1 MLAVPWRIDMAHKN
15 TPLALTLTKEALD
28 ALFPEGT
35 QARTDLRASVAQ
47 NFLNKKLRVA
57 LDNEMQTRLNVIQSS
72 LSNEINRKLQEMVT
86 GPSVSA
92 HVTQQT
98 VVGET
103 LKAIA
108 HSIIKSSLEDKMY
121 AAVSAAKMDTEKRIT
136 DAVDRFTETMQDRI
150 NDVLL
155 TRMERNLRNYLK
167 NMLDKEDQT
176 NENQN

>member
-1 MLAVPWRIDMAHKN
+1 MTHKN

-47 NFLNKKLRVA
+47 NFLDKKLRVV
-57 LDNEMQTRLNVIQSS
+57 LDNEMQTRINTLQMS
-72 LSNEINRKLQEMVT
+72 LVNEINRKLQEMVT

-121 AAVSAAKMDTEKRIT
+121 VAVNAAKMDMDNRIRL
-136 DAVDRFTETMQDRI
+136 AVDNFTENIHHKI

-155 TRMERNLRNYLK
+155 AQMDRNLRNHLK
-167 NMLDKEDQT
+167 NMLEKEDET
-176 NENQN
+176 NGNQN

>member
-1 MLAVPWRIDMAHKN
+1 MAHKN

-47 NFLNKKLRVA
+47 NFLDKKLRVV
-57 LDNEMQTRLNVIQSS
+57 LDNEMQTRINTIQMS
-72 LSNEINRKLQEMVT
+72 LVNEINRKLQEMVT

-98 VVGET
+98 IVGET

-121 AAVSAAKMDTEKRIT
+121 AAVNAAKMDMEKRIT
-136 DAVDRFTETMQDRI
+136 DAVDRFTETMEDRI

-155 TRMERNLRNYLK
+155 ARMDRNLRNHLR
-167 NMLDKEDQT
+167 NMLEKEEAS

>member
-1 MLAVPWRIDMAHKN
+1 MLAVPWRINMTHKN

-47 NFLNKKLRVA
+47 NFLDKKLLVV
-57 LDNEMQTRLNVIQSS
+57 LDNEMQTRINTIQMS
-72 LSNEINRKLQEMVT
+72 LVKEINRKLQEMVT
-86 GPSVSA
+86 GPSISA

-98 VVGET
+98 LIGET
-103 LKAIA
+103 LNAIA

-121 AAVSAAKMDTEKRIT
+121 AAVNAAKMDMEKHIT
-136 DAVDRFTETMQDRI
+136 DAVKRFTETTEDRI

-155 TRMERNLRNYLK
+155 ARMDRNLRNHLK
-167 NMLDKEDQT
+167 NMLEKE
-176 NENQN
+176 E